1 MKIDEIIKLKYCDL
15 ANLCKKNIIKRIEIT
30 DSSSF
35 KDIEEIDLLHTMIIK
50 WLRTKKDIEF
60 DSLEIGYQQIRK
72 EFLGEKNIY
81 SKIPK
86 PNTLSFV
93 ELVIS
98 DGLIKTDLEDI

>member
-1 MKIDEIIKLKYCDL
+1 MKIDEIINIKYYDL

-60 DSLEIGYQQIRK
+60 DLEIGYQQIRK

-81 SKIPK
+81 SKITK
-86 PNTLSFV
+86 PNTLSFI
-93 ELVIS
+93 ELVLKDEIDKS
-98 DGLIKTDLEDI
+98 DLKDI